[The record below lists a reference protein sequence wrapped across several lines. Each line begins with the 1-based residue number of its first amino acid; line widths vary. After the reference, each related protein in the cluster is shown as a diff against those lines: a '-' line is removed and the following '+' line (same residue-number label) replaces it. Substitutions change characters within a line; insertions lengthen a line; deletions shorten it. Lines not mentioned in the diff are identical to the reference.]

1 MIAAQRGRGVEYT
14 SGTSSW
20 GGAMRRL
27 GNGLRPHRIK
37 LSTWSVLVPVVA
49 LIAGLLF
56 TTSAHTAGGIDLRDD
71 RTPQLTTLIDDR
83 TRQIDLAEQQ
93 ASRLRKSN
101 LAQTDELA
109 GSDSGV
115 AAQQDRANGS
125 LGSAGL
131 VAVRGPGLTVSL
143 DDAPR
148 RSDGSLPAG
157 AGPDDV
163 VVHQQDVQA
172 VVNALWAGGGEAMT
186 IMGVRVISTGAV
198 RCVGNTLILYGR
210 VYSPPFVITAIGNPD
225 AMRVALDASRDVSIY
240 RQDAAAW
247 GLGYQVRTEG
257 DVTLPP
263 YDGSTAL
270 QYAQVPK

>member
-1 MIAAQRGRGVEYT
+1 MEYT

-20 GGAMRRL
+20 GAALRRL
-27 GNGLRPHRIK
+27 GHGLRPHRIR

-49 LIAGLLF
+49 LVAGLLF

-83 TRQIDLAEQQ
+83 TRQIDASENQ
-93 ASRLRKSN
+93 ASRLRKAN
-101 LAQTDELA
+101 LAQTNQLA

-115 AAQQDRANGS
+115 AAQQTRANGS
-125 LGSAGL
+125 LGPAGL
-131 VAVRGPGLTVSL
+131 VAVHGPGLTVSL
-143 DDAPR
+143 NDAPR
-148 RSDGSLPAG
+148 RSDGTYPAG

-225 AMRVALDASRDVSIY
+225 SMRVALDGSRGVSIY

-247 GLGYQVRTEG
+247 GLGYEVRTEG
-257 DVTLPP
+257 DVTLPA

-270 QYAQVPK
+270 QYAQVAK